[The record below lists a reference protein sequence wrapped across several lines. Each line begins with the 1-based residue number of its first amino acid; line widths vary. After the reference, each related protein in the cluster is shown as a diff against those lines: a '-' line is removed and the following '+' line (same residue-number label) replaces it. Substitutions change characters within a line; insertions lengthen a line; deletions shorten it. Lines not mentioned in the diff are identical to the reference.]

1 MKTVLVAI
9 DGSEP
14 SMKALQTA
22 AEVAKGAAAKLEAVY
37 VSAPNLLP
45 PNVYPDVVAK
55 LEAEEKK
62 YADGILKKAAAEA
75 QKYGVTCDSI
85 SVLGEPAEAIAELA
99 ERPDV
104 WMVVIGSRGR
114 GAVTRV
120 LLGSV
125 ADRLV
130 HISKKPVL
138 VVR

>member
-1 MKTVLVAI
+1 MKSILVAI
-9 DGSEP
+9 DGSQP
-14 SMKALQTA
+14 SLNAVKTA
-22 AEVAKGAAAKLEAVY
+22 AEIARGIGAKLEIVY

-45 PNVYPDVVAK
+45 PNVYADVVAR

-62 YADGILKKAAAEA
+62 YAQETLKKAATEA
-75 QKYGVTCDSI
+75 ASFNVTIDSI
-85 SVLGEPAEAIAELA
+85 NVIGEPAESVAELA

-104 WMVVIGSRGR
+104 GMVVVGSRGR

-130 HISKKPVL
+130 HICKKPVL